1 MLESASA
8 PMGFDMAVWAF
19 AGVAAVGGWNKLNN
33 MDRKMSQLLTTL
45 HGAPEQNGNGG
56 VMAQLREHNARIAT
70 LAADVT
76 ELAARVRSL
85 DRRVYTHPAGDP
97 DLNDGK

>member
-19 AGVAAVGGWNKLNN
+19 AGVAALGGWNKLNN

-70 LAADVT
+70 LASDVT
-76 ELAARVRSL
+76 ELTARVRSL
-85 DRRVYTHPAGDP
+85 DRRNYTPHTVDS

>member
-1 MLESASA
+1 MIETLNA
-8 PMGFDMAVWAF
+8 PINFDMAVWAF

-70 LAADVT
+70 LASDVT

-85 DRRVYTHPAGDP
+85 DRRNYTHQAVDP

>member
-1 MLESASA
+1 MIETLNA
-8 PMGFDMAVWAF
+8 PINFDMAVWAF

-70 LAADVT
+70 LANDVT

-85 DRRVYTHPAGDP
+85 DRRNYTHSAVDP

>member
-1 MLESASA
+1 MIETLNA
-8 PMGFDMAVWAF
+8 PINFDMAVWAF

-70 LAADVT
+70 LANDVT
-76 ELAARVRSL
+76 ELTARVRSL
-85 DRRVYTHPAGDP
+85 DRRSYTHHAVDP

>member
-19 AGVAAVGGWNKLNN
+19 AGIAALGGWNKLNN

-45 HGAPEQNGNGG
+45 HGAPEQQGNGG
-56 VMAQLREHNARIAT
+56 VMAQLREHHGRIAT
-70 LAADVT
+70 LATDVVA
-76 ELAARVRSL
+76 LSSDVRAL
-85 DRRVYTHPAGDP
+85 DRRVSTVAL